1 MLFLELSRKGQ
12 SQEELHLS
20 SSLSPGEPQQ
30 MMLIEIVKIE
40 EIQLL
45 K

>member
-1 MLFLELSRKGQ
+1 MLFFGLSRKGQ

-20 SSLSPGEPQQ
+20 SSLSPGEPWQ

-40 EIQLL
+40 EIQSL